1 MGRSTAQLNGRAMN
15 KCRERLRKGVVGVLV
30 STMIAAAAV
39 AGTAAAQSGIDLGG
53 DKPSASFASPAAAPA
68 DWFRNVYAE
77 SDSAT
82 AEGRGDWL
90 LQLYATRTYR
100 RIEQDGKFEGLE
112 QSLADWISLHERLPY
127 GTDMHAATTIDT
139 VSYPQAD
146 ATAVVRGRKHFEMS
160 YYDLLS
166 GGVETERSDDAFEDL
181 WVREGAHWRLQWD
194 AEFRPPTEIARAP

>member
-1 MGRSTAQLNGRAMN
+1 MN
-15 KCRERLRKGVVGVLV
+15 KCRECLRKGVAGVLASAIV
-30 STMIAAAAV
+30 VVAAV
-39 AGTAAAQSGIDLGG
+39 GGPAAAQSGIDLGG
-53 DKPSASFASPAAAPA
+53 DKRPARFADPAAAPA
-68 DWFRNVYAE
+68 DWFRSVYAE

-100 RIEQDGKFEGLE
+100 RIERDGKFEGLE
-112 QSLADWISLHERLPY
+112 QSLADWMSLHERLPY
-127 GTDMHAATTIDT
+127 GTDVYTATTIDT

-166 GGVETERSDDAFEDL
+166 GGVEIERTDDTFEDL
-181 WVREGAHWRLQWD
+181 WVWEGARWRLQWD
-194 AEFRPPTEIARAP
+194 AEFPPSMQIAHAP